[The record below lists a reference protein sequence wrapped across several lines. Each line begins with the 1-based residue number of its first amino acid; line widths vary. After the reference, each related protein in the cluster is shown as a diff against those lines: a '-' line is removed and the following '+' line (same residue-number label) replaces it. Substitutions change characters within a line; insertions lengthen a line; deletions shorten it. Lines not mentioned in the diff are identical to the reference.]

1 MSGCPRSG
9 TGSHCYCSAASVTV
23 KEREGGG
30 ERERGGREGGRGGRE
45 ERGGVVSDF
54 HSARCNACLIV

>member
-30 ERERGGREGGRGGRE
+30 ERERGRGGRE

-54 HSARCNACLIV
+54 HSARSNACLIV